1 MIVIV
6 LILILSIA
14 IVIIAWSSDVKMLE
28 DRIEEL
34 TEELERHENN
44 KTNSAGAVPMQL
56 QSERPLQTVQ
66 ERDKNKSRTQH
77 IKP

>member
-14 IVIIAWSSDVKMLE
+14 IVIIAWSSDIKMLE

-34 TEELERHENN
+34 TEKLERHENN
-44 KTNSAGAVPMQL
+44 KTNSAGAIPMQL
-56 QSERPLQTVQ
+56 QSERPLQAIQ
-66 ERDKNKSRTQH
+66 KGDKK
-77 IKP
+77 

>member
-14 IVIIAWSSDVKMLE
+14 IVIIAWSSDIKMLE

-34 TEELERHENN
+34 TEKLEQYENT
-44 KTNSAGAVPMQL
+44 KTYSTGAVPVQL
-56 QSERPLQTVQ
+56 QSERPLQAIQ
-66 ERDKNKSRTQH
+66 KGDKSK
-77 IKP
+77 

>member
-6 LILILSIA
+6 LILILLIA
-14 IVIIAWSSDVKMLE
+14 VVIVTWYIDVKMLE
-28 DRIEEL
+28 GQLEKLIEK
-34 TEELERHENN
+34 LEQYESN

-56 QSERPLQTVQ
+56 QSERPLQTIQ
-66 ERDKNKSRTQH
+66 ERNENKARTQH

>member
-14 IVIIAWSSDVKMLE
+14 IVIIAWSSDIKILE

-34 TEELERHENN
+34 TEKLEQYENS
-44 KTNSAGAVPMQL
+44 KVNSSGAVPVQL
-56 QSERPLQTVQ
+56 QSERPLQAIQ
-66 ERDKNKSRTQH
+66 KGDKK
-77 IKP
+77 

>member
-14 IVIIAWSSDVKMLE
+14 IVIIAWSSDIKMLE

-34 TEELERHENN
+34 TEKLEQYENS

-66 ERDKNKSRTQH
+66 ERDKNKART
-77 IKP
+77 